1 MRHTAMQCLTWGTAA
16 AAVVSAL
23 LLADAELPAHRRHVI
38 GLPFSAALPVAAS
51 APAGRR

>member
-23 LLADAELPAHRRHVI
+23 LLADAELPAHRHVI